1 MQNFNPQQIAGNGY
15 IVIPKLMFAKYM
27 SSCDNHE
34 GDIEAFLKLLMK
46 VNYSETEYTDY
57 WCKKNLCKRGE
68 SLRSYRSWGDVFHW
82 STGRTYRFLQGLK
95 SKGLIEIIPHDDT
108 AALHIRVV
116 DYERWVTIPK
126 ADPENVKRQKK
137 EAQEKFRLFWD
148 GYHSVTQLPKENIA
162 KAQREWKKLSDKEQA
177 LAVERIEE
185 YYFHQTN
192 ANYLLHASSYLANK
206 AFLNEY

>member
-126 ADPENVKRQKK
+126 ADPESVKRQKK

-148 GYHSVTQLPKENIA
+148 GYHSVTQLQNRRWPSNASRSIIFIRRTPIISCTPLPTWQTRLFLTNIDDENG
-162 KAQREWKKLSDKEQA
+162 
-177 LAVERIEE
+177 
-185 YYFHQTN
+185 Y
-192 ANYLLHASSYLANK
+192 
-206 AFLNEY
+206 